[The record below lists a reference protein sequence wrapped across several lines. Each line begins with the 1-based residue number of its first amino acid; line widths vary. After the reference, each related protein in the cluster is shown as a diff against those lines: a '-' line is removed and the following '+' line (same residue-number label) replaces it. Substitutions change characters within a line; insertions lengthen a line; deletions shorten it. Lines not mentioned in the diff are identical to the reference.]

1 MAGEYDVVSE
11 TPISSGEYDVV
22 SEEPS
27 RGALGRVSALSGT
40 FAQANPLTKEIKK
53 LTPAQEKE
61 TSIGALQGL
70 AGAGMGGFIT
80 APLNIPSSLFNL
92 GVRGAEIV
100 EGKPEGTAPRAPYLP
115 SSSDIASMMFD
126 SKKKPAS
133 DVIKGGREFGGV
145 LGEIAFGYGV
155 PKLVGTIVS
164 GGAKIISTA
173 LGRPLKAA
181 EQTLISKVQDLG
193 SARLNELSAEEKATL
208 KSLADEQAAAEQ
220 KLAAETERKTIAE
233 KTAAK
238 AKGAEERAV
247 GGLAGTRTAEEFGQY
262 GIVPI
267 TKTKIGEN
275 LRTMVDNFVSS
286 IKEVR
291 KTKADAEFPAAF
303 KTAAAREAAGESFV
317 NSPGMKAVKKA
328 IDDRLKTTTDRTL
341 ANNLEK
347 LRDALFVGRTETSM
361 TPTVGVR
368 PTAMFPAEKTT
379 KVVAAP
385 TFKSA
390 EDIRR
395 FLGDAASGVTAEGY
409 EVIGQKIA
417 RDLYGQLSEA
427 MKSFSPEFGS
437 YLQRY
442 KDLSSQIES
451 AGTKLGKAL
460 IGVEKD
466 APGYYAVDAS
476 KVADRAFSSPE
487 SISTLID
494 AMGGNKQP
502 VMAMAERYFANE
514 IAGKTTEQARKFL
527 TSDKVRSLLDELG
540 PEFRSRIEA
549 RYFTKASEQSKISE
563 MAQSVAVE
571 SEQAIKDL
579 TTKISDLSKNVE
591 TTKENI
597 AKLKSEIDTGLER
610 IRVSVSDADRTKNAT
625 DLLSSLKNALPPETY
640 AEVENMVTQMK
651 EASKRQSQARNIL
664 AGAATAIGLGYVA
677 KTPLTNV
684 LSGK

>member
-409 EVIGQKIA
+409 EAIGQNLA

>member
-11 TPISSGEYDVV
+11 TPAPSGGYDVV
-22 SEEPS
+22 SEEPA
-27 RGALGRVSALSGT
+27 RGALGRVSAPAGT

-61 TSIGALQGL
+61 ASIGTLQGL
-70 AGAGMGGFIT
+70 TGAGLGGFIT

-100 EGKPEGTAPRAPYLP
+100 TGKPEGTAPRAPYLP
-115 SSSDIASMMFD
+115 SSSDIASGIFD
-126 SKKKPAS
+126 SSGKPAS
-133 DVIKGGREFGGV
+133 ELTKSGREFGGV
-145 LGEIAFGYGV
+145 LGEVAFAGGI
-155 PKLVGTIVS
+155 PKLVGSIFS
-164 GGAKIISTA
+164 GGSKIISTA

-181 EQTLISKVQDLG
+181 EQTLVSKVQELG
-193 SARLNELSAEEKATL
+193 ASRLNELSAEEKTTL
-208 KSLADEQAAAEQ
+208 KKLADEQSASEK
-220 KLAAETERKTIAE
+220 KLASETERKATAE
-233 KTAAK
+233 KAAAK

-262 GIVPI
+262 GIVPM

-303 KTAAAREAAGESFV
+303 KAAAAREAAGESFV
-317 NSPGMKAVKKA
+317 NSPGMKAVKKS
-328 IDDRLKTTTDRTL
+328 IDSSLKTITDKKL
-341 ANNLEK
+341 ADNLER

-409 EVIGQKIA
+409 EAIGQNLA

-427 MKSFSPEFGS
+427 MKSFSPEFGG

-466 APGYYAVDAS
+466 APGYYSVDAS
-476 KVADRAFSSPE
+476 KLADRAFSSPE
-487 SISTLID
+487 NISTLID

-540 PEFRSRIEA
+540 PEFRSRIET

-579 TTKISDLSKNVE
+579 TNKISDLSKNVQ

-597 AKLKSEIDTGLER
+597 SNLKSQIDTGLER

-625 DLLSSLKNALPPETY
+625 DLLSSLKNVLPPETY
-640 AEVENMVTQMK
+640 AEAENMVTQMK
-651 EASKRQSQARNIL
+651 EASKRRSQARQIL
-664 AGAATAIGLGYVA
+664 GGAATAIGLGYVA
-677 KTPLTNV
+677 KTPLTNI

>member
-341 ANNLEK
+341 ANTLEK

-409 EVIGQKIA
+409 EAIGEKIA

>member
-385 TFKSA
+385 TFNSA

-409 EVIGQKIA
+409 EAIGQNLA

-451 AGTKLGKAL
+451 AGTKIGKAL

>member
-40 FAQANPLTKEIKK
+40 FAQVNPLTKKIKK

-133 DVIKGGREFGGV
+133 DVIKAGREFGGV

-247 GGLAGTRTAEEFGQY
+247 GGLAGTRTAKEFGQY

-409 EVIGQKIA
+409 EAIGQNLA
-417 RDLYGQLSEA
+417 RDFYGQLSEA

>member
-27 RGALGRVSALSGT
+27 RGALGRVSAPLGT
-40 FAQANPLTKEIKK
+40 FAQANPLTKKIKK

-61 TSIGALQGL
+61 VSMGALQGAVG
-70 AGAGMGGFIT
+70 AGAGGFLT
-80 APLNIPSSLFNL
+80 ALGNIPSSLFNL
-92 GVRGAEIV
+92 GVRGAEMV

-115 SSSDIASMMFD
+115 SSADIASKLFD
-126 SKKKPAS
+126 TSKKPAS
-133 DVIKGGREFGGV
+133 ELTKKGREFGGV
-145 LGEIAFGYGV
+145 LGEIALTGGI
-155 PKLVGTIVS
+155 PKIVGSIVS
-164 GGAKIISTA
+164 GGSKIVSTA

-193 SARLNELSAEEKATL
+193 AARLNELSAEEKATL

-233 KTAAK
+233 KTALK

-262 GIVPI
+262 GIVPM

-291 KTKADAEFPAAF
+291 KAKADAEFPAAF

-361 TPTVGVR
+361 TPSVGVR

-409 EVIGQKIA
+409 EAIGQNLA
-417 RDLYGQLSEA
+417 RDLYGQLSDA
-427 MKSFSPEFGS
+427 MKSFSPEFGG

-540 PEFRSRIEA
+540 PEFRSRIET

-563 MAQSVAVE
+563 MAQSVVVE

-625 DLLSSLKNALPPETY
+625 DLLSSLKNVLPPETY
-640 AEVENMVTQMK
+640 AEAENMVTQMK
-651 EASKRQSQARNIL
+651 EASKRQSQARKIL
-664 AGAATAIGLGYVA
+664 GGAATAIGLSYVA
-677 KTPLTNV
+677 KTPLTNF
-684 LSGK
+684 LSNK

>member
-409 EVIGQKIA
+409 EAIGQNLA

-451 AGTKLGKAL
+451 AGTKIGKAL

>member
-527 TSDKVRSLLDELG
+527 TSDKVRSLLNELG
-540 PEFRSRIEA
+540 PEFRSRIET